1 MAKIILFIGAPG
13 SGKGSRGK
21 ICESIGCIHVSSSQ
35 LLRNAG
41 YDLDKSRKIPNEV
54 IVELIKQ
61 KIEQAEQNQTIIIDG
76 FPRRMDQVESLE
88 REIPVFKAIYMKI
101 SKEEALKRVENRI
114 VCSNCGETYT
124 INHYKHPINEGIC
137 DKCGCSLKKRVED
150 NDELFSKRYRYFKK
164 LTYPVVGYYAK
175 KEKLVAINAMEPN
188 EEIITLV
195 NSL

>member
-21 ICESIGCIHVSSSQ
+21 ICESIGCIHLSSSQ
-35 LLRNAG
+35 LLRDAG

-54 IVELIKQ
+54 IIDLIKQ
-61 KIEQAEQNQTIIIDG
+61 KIEQAEQDQTIILDG
-76 FPRRMDQVESLE
+76 FPRRMDQVEILE
-88 REIPVFKAIYMKI
+88 REIPVSKVVYLKI
-101 SKEEALKRVENRI
+101 PKEEALKRVENRI

-124 INHYKHPINEGIC
+124 INHYKSPIKEGIC
-137 DKCGCSLKKRVED
+137 DKCKGVLKKRLED
-150 NDELFSKRYRYFKK
+150 NDEIFSKRYRYFKK
-164 LTYPVVGYYAK
+164 LTYPIVTYYAK

-195 NSL
+195 DSL